1 MFGHLGVLHTERP
14 ERFLMS
20 RQTTTTTTFHSKKK
34 KKKLCFDIYIYSQ
47 VAPAACAHRCPSNF
61 VVVAIQSTE
70 DYSVDDW
77 GADFV
82 GGIVLTPKTGGPGS
96 TWGRTQAQETLE
108 ECDED
113 TDDSCAAAFDRS
125 VSLT

>member
-1 MFGHLGVLHTERP
+1 M
-14 ERFLMS
+14 
-20 RQTTTTTTFHSKKK
+20 
-34 KKKLCFDIYIYSQ
+34 YIYGYD
-47 VAPAACAHRCPSNF
+47 P
-61 VVVAIQSTE
+61 QSTE

-96 TWGRTQAQETLE
+96 TWGRDRDRDQAREALE

-113 TDDSCAAAFDRS
+113 TGDDSCSAAFDSS
-125 VSLT
+125 VSLMSSCCR

>member
-1 MFGHLGVLHTERP
+1 M
-14 ERFLMS
+14 
-20 RQTTTTTTFHSKKK
+20 
-34 KKKLCFDIYIYSQ
+34 
-47 VAPAACAHRCPSNF
+47 
-61 VVVAIQSTE
+61 QSTE

-77 GADFV
+77 GADFI

-96 TWGRTQAQETLE
+96 TWGRGAQEALE

-125 VSLT
+125 VSSTD

>member
-1 MFGHLGVLHTERP
+1 MSVSIGPSGV
-14 ERFLMS
+14 
-20 RQTTTTTTFHSKKK
+20 
-34 KKKLCFDIYIYSQ
+34 
-47 VAPAACAHRCPSNF
+47 
-61 VVVAIQSTE
+61 QSTE

-96 TWGRTQAQETLE
+96 TWGRTQEALE

-125 VSLT
+125 VRRGEARVELWWYCVASCQAFSPIFAFLEGCSSACQGRM